1 MKLQNSNKVY
11 RFKGS
16 DETDFK
22 RNSYIVYQ
30 EHGHNY
36 VYGRF
41 EPVKNLFSGYER
53 IVNHI
58 SEKKGHERVPNM
70 EAMLYLP
77 DGSYQTYKTI
87 DLSDWE
93 ESDYYFVANVDPMV
107 RAAKK
112 KDKSVMT
119 HEVVWSAERI
129 ILLIGVIA
137 LCIVLLFFAYA
148 IFYD

>member
-41 EPVKNLFSGYER
+41 EPVKNLFSGYARLCEPS
-53 IVNHI
+53 H
-58 SEKKGHERVPNM
+58 
-70 EAMLYLP
+70 
-77 DGSYQTYKTI
+77 
-87 DLSDWE
+87 
-93 ESDYYFVANVDPMV
+93 
-107 RAAKK
+107 
-112 KDKSVMT
+112 
-119 HEVVWSAERI
+119 I
-129 ILLIGVIA
+129 ILLHHDVHT
-137 LCIVLLFFAYA
+137 LLKEC
-148 IFYD
+148 